1 MQDFGKTLNE
11 SQVDSVLQSIISVM
25 QKVFDAEFRN

>member
-11 SQVDSVLQSIISVM
+11 NQVDSVLQSIIFAM
-25 QKVFDAEFRN
+25 KELFNAEVRR